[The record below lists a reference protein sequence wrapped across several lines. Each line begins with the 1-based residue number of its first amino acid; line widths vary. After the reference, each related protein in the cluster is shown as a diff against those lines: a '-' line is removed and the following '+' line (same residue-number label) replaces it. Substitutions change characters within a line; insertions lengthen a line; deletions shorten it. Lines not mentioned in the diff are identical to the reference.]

1 MPAVVLPAVRPYN
14 DFIQCYLTVNS
25 RSRSPIYLYGES
37 YGTPRTNMLALALE
51 SAGVHHTGIV
61 QQSSI
66 LNYFADAVETTAI
79 ENSSAGLK
87 LATTGDQLQQEAQQ
101 RIVKRL
107 SANAALSKGGSI
119 TKAQA
124 QASGLGYVAK
134 HFDQIDTAHSGQV
147 SISDVQRYVQQ
158 RH

>member
-1 MPAVVLPAVRPYN
+1 M
-14 DFIQCYLTVNS
+14 
-25 RSRSPIYLYGES
+25 
-37 YGTPRTNMLALALE
+37 
-51 SAGVHHTGIV
+51 HHTGIV

-134 HFDQIDTAHSGQV
+134 HFDQIDTAQSGQA

>member
-1 MPAVVLPAVRPYN
+1 MSLMNTVRRMLPAILLGALMGQAYA
-14 DFIQCYLTVNS
+14 
-25 RSRSPIYLYGES
+25 SPTTQSVAPVTLPKG
-37 YGTPRTNMLALALE
+37 GH
-51 SAGVHHTGIV
+51 GVDGPFFPANKAAPAA
-61 QQSSI
+61 SS
-66 LNYFADAVETTAI
+66 
-79 ENSSAGLK
+79 
-87 LATTGDQLQQEAQQ
+87 TGDQLQQEAQQ